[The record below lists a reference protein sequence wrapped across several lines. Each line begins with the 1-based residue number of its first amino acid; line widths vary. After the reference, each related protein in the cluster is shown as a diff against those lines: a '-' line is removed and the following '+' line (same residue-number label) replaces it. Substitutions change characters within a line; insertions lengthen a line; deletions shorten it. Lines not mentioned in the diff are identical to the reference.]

1 MKMEDMRSL
10 MRSFSLP
17 RHLCSPKKVVFEA
30 GIEYVNRGEFVGGC
44 DVEGEDLV
52 TDLTADWS
60 NVSGLT
66 FARER
71 RSIDGMVDGS
81 SVKDTHDESCSRERT
96 SQILEVLAAHIYIE
110 KR

>member
-1 MKMEDMRSL
+1 MEDMRSL

-60 NVSGLT
+60 EHECFGVDVCE
-66 FARER
+66 REAEHR
-71 RSIDGMVDGS
+71 WNG
-81 SVKDTHDESCSRERT
+81 
-96 SQILEVLAAHIYIE
+96 
-110 KR
+110 